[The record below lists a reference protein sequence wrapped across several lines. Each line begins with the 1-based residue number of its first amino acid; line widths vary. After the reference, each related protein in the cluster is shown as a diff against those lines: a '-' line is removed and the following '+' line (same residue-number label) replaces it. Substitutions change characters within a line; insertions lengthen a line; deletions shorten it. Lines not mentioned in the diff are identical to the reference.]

1 MKILDWNK
9 RTFERDEPVVI
20 FLEIKNVPHIAVKI
34 FDIVTENYY
43 LKNRS
48 EFNQHIDLDGLTA
61 NEELSFNLSAELTH
75 PCKSIT

>member
-1 MKILDWNK
+1 M
-9 RTFERDEPVVI
+9 I
-20 FLEIKNVPHIAVKI
+20 FLEIKNVPQISVKI

-61 NEELSFNLSAELTH
+61 N
-75 PCKSIT
+75 